1 MKIGFIGFGEAAFEL
16 SSGLKKKGLENI
28 FVYDP
33 LWEHELYGSLI
44 QERVKQASVK
54 LMTSEKDV
62 LKEVDILFIAVPAD
76 KTFEVSTTIKPHIQK
91 ECMYIDITAAN
102 PTVKQKVW
110 ENIREKG
117 VKFVDVAM
125 MGPLVVYKHKVPILA
140 SGNGTEEFINY
151 MERFGMNISKVSD
164 TPGDASAV
172 KLIRSIYTKGVSALL
187 FEMLEAANK
196 FDVENLVIDSLS
208 ETLDTKSFK
217 ETMNR
222 LVTGTSVHAL
232 RRSNELEGTI
242 AMLDSLNINSEM
254 SKAARDKLKSIADT
268 NIKEKFKGEK
278 PKVWSD
284 VINVL

>member
-54 LMTSEKDV
+54 LMPSEKDV

-76 KTFEVSTTIKPHIQK
+76 KTFEVSTTIKPHIQE

-196 FDVENLVIDSLS
+196 FDVENLVIDSLG

-222 LVTGTSVHAL
+222 LVTGTSIHAL